1 MALVLAQD
9 AKPST
14 FEELID
20 GFETR
25 CCYIDGKY
33 YISVRDLIIAVSREN
48 PKEDKETW
56 EKACTYASNTWQ
68 TIKKTTKLTE
78 ELGDSLKT
86 FQFEGDFIT
95 KTSSIF
101 SVGLVL
107 LVKTV
112 PLFPWNLFVR
122 YSTTKTSLIFV
133 GLVLL
138 VKPVL

>member
-1 MALVLAQD
+1 MAVVLAQE

-48 PKEDKETW
+48 PKEDKESW
-56 EKACTYASNTWQ
+56 GKACIYATNTWQ
-68 TIKKTTKLTE
+68 TIKKTTKLAE

-86 FQFEGDFIT
+86 FQFEGDLLLKTVEWFPCDLFSRDFIT
-95 KTSSIF
+95 KNYHHGFRETYIC
-101 SVGLVL
+101 
-107 LVKTV
+107 
-112 PLFPWNLFVR
+112 
-122 YSTTKTSLIFV
+122 Y
-133 GLVLL
+133 
-138 VKPVL
+138 

>member
-1 MALVLAQD
+1 MAVVLAQE

-48 PKEDKETW
+48 PKEDKESW
-56 EKACTYASNTWQ
+56 EKACIYASNTWQ
-68 TIKKTTKLTE
+68 TIKKTTKLAE

-86 FQFEGDFIT
+86 FQFEGN
-95 KTSSIF
+95 
-101 SVGLVL
+101 L
-107 LVKTV
+107 LLKTV
-112 PLFPWNLFVR
+112 PFFPWDWFC
-122 YSTTKTSLIFV
+122 
-133 GLVLL
+133 
-138 VKPVL
+138 